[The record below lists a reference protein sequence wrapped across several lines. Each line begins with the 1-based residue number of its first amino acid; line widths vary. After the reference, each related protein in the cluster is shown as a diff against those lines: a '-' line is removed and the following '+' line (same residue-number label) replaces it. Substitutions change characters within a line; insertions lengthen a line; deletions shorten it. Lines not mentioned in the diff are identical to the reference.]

1 MNGVK
6 YWNGGQ
12 VFHSEQFGEIRTVSI
27 DENPWWVGKDVA
39 AALGYKNTKDALS
52 RHVDDED
59 KRGSRFTTPSGEQE
73 LTVINESGL
82 YSLILSSKLPT
93 AKAFKRWVTSEV
105 LPAIRQHGIFKAISI
120 ERMRDPLSKRRPAP
134 VGPLPV
140 NPTRSPSPTIPTAPL
155 PERKPEISIGEALKA
170 VELVVKCKPDRL
182 PYALEILRQTG
193 FNFPK
198 GGENHG

>member
-12 VFHSEQFGEIRTVSI
+12 IFQNDQFGEIRSLTI
-27 DENPWWVGKDVA
+27 NDAPWWVGKDVA

-59 KRGSRFTTPSGEQE
+59 RRGSRFTTPSGEQE

-105 LPAIRQHGIFKAISI
+105 LPAIRKFGISKAVSE
-120 ERMRDPLSKRRPAP
+120 ERRRAPLSERLSAP
-134 VGPLPV
+134 VGPV
-140 NPTRSPSPTIPTAPL
+140 PTAANYP
-155 PERKPEISIGEALKA
+155 PPAKKPEISIGEALKA
-170 VELVVKCKPDRL
+170 VELVTKCKPDRL
-182 PYALEILRQTG
+182 PYVLEILRQAG
-193 FNFPK
+193 FDFPK
-198 GGENHG
+198 T